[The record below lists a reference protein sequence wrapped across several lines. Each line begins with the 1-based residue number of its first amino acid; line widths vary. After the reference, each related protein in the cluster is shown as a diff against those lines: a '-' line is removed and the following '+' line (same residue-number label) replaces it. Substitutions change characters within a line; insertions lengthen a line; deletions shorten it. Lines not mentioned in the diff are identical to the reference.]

1 MDFNVNSPSYFKDHY
16 GIDNKVYKFFQEAHI
31 FFLDKQ
37 YSDSLQII
45 GVSPIVAPKEL
56 YDSGAWKESIQLI
69 GNKSCA
75 ILSLKIDFEEYYNG
89 DSEKKILLTKES
101 ILKALKTIHLK
112 VCFDFDAFEQDL
124 NTLNIEL

>member
-56 YDSGAWKESIQLI
+56 YDSGAW
-69 GNKSCA
+69 
-75 ILSLKIDFEEYYNG
+75 
-89 DSEKKILLTKES
+89 
-101 ILKALKTIHLK
+101 
-112 VCFDFDAFEQDL
+112 
-124 NTLNIEL
+124 